1 MGTQILTVLFTHL
14 GKGKG
19 RGERRLHAGLLPT
32 AALSSRRRRPVSAH
46 LRDGLGA
53 LKDWRQASVDFQSPG
68 FLNALSE
75 SLRLGGLGLDG
86 GLAALG
92 FLAAGGFAELL
103 PVRVVGITVAA

>member
-1 MGTQILTVLFTHL
+1 M
-14 GKGKG
+14 
-19 RGERRLHAGLLPT
+19 
-32 AALSSRRRRPVSAH
+32 
-46 LRDGLGA
+46 
-53 LKDWRQASVDFQSPG
+53 DFQSPG